1 MHLTV
6 HSEGYAELE
15 SAALDSIQE
24 YVMENV
30 DWSDHFRDYGNVISE
45 IATDDLDIHD
55 SVSDILTSHDFYYDV
70 KSRLEE
76 LERADDDSSDDP
88 AYWWDHNKYDIVENL
103 LREYDPERSCGTGE
117 AFTSAIRQAV
127 QKLNG
132 DGEDLLFDVEQGYKS
147 LLVVDDNVTEL
158 AQKVEQL
165 EETVAT
171 LLQALSMTGRLAGEQ
186 FGLAMFSDA
195 SKRASEASRNA
206 YQAEVADENRKTEL
220 EAIFETLGYA
230 LGGEV

>member
-24 YVMENV
+24 HVMENV
-30 DWSDHFRDYGNVISE
+30 DWCDHFRDYGNLISE
-45 IATDDLDIHD
+45 IALEDLDEVVAD
-55 SVSDILTSHDFYYDV
+55 LLTSHDFYYDV

-76 LERADDDSSDDP
+76 LENQTENEGE
-88 AYWWDHNKYDIVENL
+88 YWSNNKYELVESL
-103 LREYDPERSCGTGE
+103 LNEYDPHRDCGTGE
-117 AFTSAIRQAV
+117 AFTKAV
-127 QKLNG
+127 ERAVKFNTSQDQEPAPQVPVIELQRK
-132 DGEDLLFDVEQGYKS
+132 
-147 LLVVDDNVTEL
+147 VT
-158 AQKVEQL
+158 QL

-206 YQAEVADENRKTEL
+206 YQNEVADEQRQTEV
-220 EAIFETLGYA
+220 EAIFEA
-230 LGGEV
+230 LGGEL

>member
-15 SAALDSIQE
+15 SDALDSIQE
-24 YVMENV
+24 HVMEQV
-30 DWSDHFRDYGNVISE
+30 DWDDHFRAYGNLISE
-45 IATDDLDIHD
+45 IANDDLDIHD
-55 SVSDILTSHDFYYDV
+55 QVCDVITSHDFYYDV

-76 LERADDDSSDDP
+76 LENGSGEGE
-88 AYWWDHNKYDIVENL
+88 YWSNNKYEMVENL
-103 LREYDPERSCGTGE
+103 LNEYDPNRDCGTGE
-117 AFTSAIRQAV
+117 AFTKAV
-127 QKLNG
+127 QRAVN
-132 DGEDLLFDVEQGYKS
+132 FNTPQEQEPAPQVPVIELQRK
-147 LLVVDDNVTEL
+147 VT
-158 AQKVEQL
+158 QL

-206 YQAEVADENRKTEL
+206 YQNEVADEQRQTEL
-220 EAIFETLGYA
+220 EAIFETLGEA
-230 LGGEV
+230 LGGEA

>member
-24 YVMENV
+24 HVMENV
-30 DWSDHFRDYGNVISE
+30 DWSDHFRDYGNLISE
-45 IATDDLDIHD
+45 IANEDLDIHD
-55 SVSDILTSHDFYYDV
+55 QVCDVITGHEFYYDV

-76 LERADDDSSDDP
+76 LENGSSEGE
-88 AYWWDHNKYDIVENL
+88 YWSNNKYEIVESL
-103 LREYDPERSCGTGE
+103 LNEYDPNRDCGTGE
-117 AFTSAIRQAV
+117 AFTKAV
-127 QKLNG
+127 ERAVKFNTSQELEPAPQVPVIELQRK
-132 DGEDLLFDVEQGYKS
+132 
-147 LLVVDDNVTEL
+147 VT
-158 AQKVEQL
+158 QL

-186 FGLAMFSDA
+186 FGLAMFTEA

-206 YQAEVADENRKTEL
+206 YQNEVADEQRQTEV
-220 EAIFETLGYA
+220 EAIFEA
-230 LGGEV
+230 LGGEL

>member
-24 YVMENV
+24 HVMENV
-30 DWSDHFRDYGNVISE
+30 DWCDHFRDYGNLISE
-45 IATDDLDIHD
+45 IANEDLDIHD
-55 SVSDILTSHDFYYDV
+55 EVSDILTSHDFYYDV

-76 LERADDDSSDDP
+76 LENQTENEGE
-88 AYWWDHNKYDIVENL
+88 YWSNNKYELVESL
-103 LREYDPERSCGTGE
+103 LNEYDPHRDCGTGE
-117 AFTSAIRQAV
+117 AFTKAV
-127 QKLNG
+127 ERAVKFNTSQDQEPAPQVPVIELQRK
-132 DGEDLLFDVEQGYKS
+132 
-147 LLVVDDNVTEL
+147 VT
-158 AQKVEQL
+158 QL

-206 YQAEVADENRKTEL
+206 YQNEVADEQRQTEV
-220 EAIFETLGYA
+220 EAIFEA
-230 LGGEV
+230 LGGEL

>member
-24 YVMENV
+24 HVMENV
-30 DWSDHFRDYGNVISE
+30 DWCDHFRDYGNLISE
-45 IATDDLDIHD
+45 IANEDLDIHD
-55 SVSDILTSHDFYYDV
+55 EVSDILTSHDFYYDV

-76 LERADDDSSDDP
+76 LENQTENEGE
-88 AYWWDHNKYDIVENL
+88 YWSNNKYELVERL
-103 LREYDPERSCGTGE
+103 LNEYDPHRDCGTGE
-117 AFTSAIRQAV
+117 AFTKAV
-127 QKLNG
+127 ERAVKFNTTQDQEPAPQVPVIELQRK
-132 DGEDLLFDVEQGYKS
+132 
-147 LLVVDDNVTEL
+147 VT
-158 AQKVEQL
+158 QL

-206 YQAEVADENRKTEL
+206 YQNEVADEQRQTEV
-220 EAIFETLGYA
+220 EAIFEA
-230 LGGEV
+230 LGGEL

>member
-24 YVMENV
+24 HVMENV
-30 DWSDHFRDYGNVISE
+30 DWCDHFRDYGNLISE
-45 IATDDLDIHD
+45 IANEDLDIHD
-55 SVSDILTSHDFYYDV
+55 EVSDILTSHDFYYDV

-76 LERADDDSSDDP
+76 LENQTENEGE
-88 AYWWDHNKYDIVENL
+88 YWSNNKYELVESL
-103 LREYDPERSCGTGE
+103 LNEYDPHRDCGTGE
-117 AFTSAIRQAV
+117 AFTKAV
-127 QKLNG
+127 ERAVKFNTTQDQEPAPQVPVIELQRK
-132 DGEDLLFDVEQGYKS
+132 
-147 LLVVDDNVTEL
+147 VT
-158 AQKVEQL
+158 QL

-206 YQAEVADENRKTEL
+206 YQNEVADEQRQTEV
-220 EAIFETLGYA
+220 EAIFEA
-230 LGGEV
+230 LGGEL